1 MCLVFY
7 VVNLNIFFEFKFL
20 EICFGFVYVYYC
32 GIFIVC
38 EFIYWNDRR
47 KLRVFYK
54 KFVFW

>member
-1 MCLVFY
+1 MCLGFY

-20 EICFGFVYVYYC
+20 EKSFGFVYDYYC
-32 GIFIVC
+32 GKFIVC

-47 KLRVFYK
+47 KVGIFYK